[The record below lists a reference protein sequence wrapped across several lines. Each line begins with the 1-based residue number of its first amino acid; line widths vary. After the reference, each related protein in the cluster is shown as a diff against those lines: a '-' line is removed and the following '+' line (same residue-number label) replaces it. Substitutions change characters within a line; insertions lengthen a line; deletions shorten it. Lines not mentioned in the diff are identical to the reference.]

1 MTDLLAPKEVAGI
14 FHVSPSTARRWAA
27 RGVLGG
33 FKVGGGFRF
42 PRELVERAKE
52 AKGANGLPPRIK
64 RSTESL

>member
-42 PRELVERAKE
+42 PREAVERAKQ
-52 AKGANGLPPRIK
+52 AKGANGLPPHIK
-64 RSTESL
+64 RGDGTL